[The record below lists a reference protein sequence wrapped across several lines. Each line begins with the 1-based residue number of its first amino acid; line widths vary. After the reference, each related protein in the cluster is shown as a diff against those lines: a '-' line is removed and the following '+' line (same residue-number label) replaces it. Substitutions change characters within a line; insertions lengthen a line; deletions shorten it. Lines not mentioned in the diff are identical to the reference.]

1 MISDRAP
8 LQHTE
13 VSAAAGP
20 HHTELTSKRLTRDGA
35 LLHTEVS
42 AATGPLYVSL
52 SLSLFLYLSFSLS
65 FSFALAGG
73 GTDLH
78 FLRP

>member
-8 LQHTE
+8 LQHAE

-52 SLSLFLYLSFSLS
+52 SLSLFVYLSFSLS

>member
-8 LQHTE
+8 LQHAE

-52 SLSLFLYLSFSLS
+52 SLSLSFSISLS
-65 FSFALAGG
+65 LSLSLLLLQEGAL
-73 GTDLH
+73 TYT
-78 FLRP
+78 F

>member
-52 SLSLFLYLSFSLS
+52 SLSLSFSISLS
-65 FSFALAGG
+65 LSLSLLLLQEGAL
-73 GTDLH
+73 TYT
-78 FLRP
+78 F